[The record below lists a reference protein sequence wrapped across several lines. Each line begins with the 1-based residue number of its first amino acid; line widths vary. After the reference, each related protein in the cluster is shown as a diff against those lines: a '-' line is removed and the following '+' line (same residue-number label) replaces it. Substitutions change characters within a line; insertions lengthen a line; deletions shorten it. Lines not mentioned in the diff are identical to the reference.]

1 MSTGQIENWTG
12 SMLDIGPL
20 YPFVGTEM
28 LLWIVGMVLW
38 IAWHFWQAKAENQEY
53 EEQMRKYT
61 QGENL
66 QKAMRGERIG

>member
-28 LLWIVGMVLW
+28 LFWNVGMVLW

>member
-38 IAWHFWQAKAENQEY
+38 IAWHFLQAKAENQEY

>member
-28 LLWIVGMVLW
+28 LFWIVGMVLW